1 MIPITTLSN
10 LRGSTISVQFI
21 GPKNAPYTLTG
32 ELRMVVFNR
41 IIMDGLKS
49 GRTHKIPLDRVI
61 SISELNSDLTVLN
74 FLQDGLGAASS
85 LRNGGMKNE

>member
-32 ELRMVVFNR
+32 ELRMVVLNR
-41 IIMDGLKS
+41 IILDGLKS
-49 GRTHKIPLDRVI
+49 GRTHKIPLEKVI
-61 SISELNSDLTVLN
+61 SIHEITSTDNSPL
-74 FLQDGLGAASS
+74 FFQDGSVTALNHK
-85 LRNGGMKNE
+85 REE